1 MNHSEKA
8 MQNKKS
14 LLQRLLFLYIA
25 LFLVIATGLVHS
37 VLGSFGRGA
46 ETGME
51 MGAEIAEK
59 LQQGNPRMIYL
70 LGDVHILETPENSD
84 TIRIGSTEINP
95 VVTRLNL
102 IVNEPADGLSP
113 LGIVFR
119 SVGGSAWLYFF
130 ALFIPLLLL
139 AVIILMIMIIHSLRR
154 SIREERPL
162 DPRNV
167 WYLRSIG
174 VLTILSELAN
184 SLLSHTMNHR
194 AAELLANSG
203 FAVDT
208 SLHLSY
214 TMIIMGILILFSAEV
229 FAIGQNLSEEQKLTI

>member
-1 MNHSEKA
+1 
-8 MQNKKS
+8 
-14 LLQRLLFLYIA
+14 
-25 LFLVIATGLVHS
+25 
-37 VLGSFGRGA
+37 
-46 ETGME
+46 
-51 MGAEIAEK
+51 
-59 LQQGNPRMIYL
+59 MIYL

-184 SLLSHTMNHR
+184 SLPEPHHEPPCRRTPR
-194 AAELLANSG
+194 QQRIRGRYVAAPL
-203 FAVDT
+203 
-208 SLHLSY
+208 Y